1 MPDLHAQ
8 IAEKIVAMIHAERI
22 RMGWSQETLAVS
34 AGVSNSCVRH
44 LEHQRSKP
52 TLITMLKLAAALDL
66 DLATLLRD
74 AQADTAPKK
83 KKPAPSKK

>member
-22 RMGWSQETLAVS
+22 RVGWSQETLAVS
-34 AGVSNSCVRH
+34 AGISNSCVRH
-44 LEHQRSKP
+44 LEHQRAKP
-52 TLITMLKLAAALDL
+52 TLITMLKLASALNL

-74 AQADTAPKK
+74 AQADSAPKENK
-83 KKPAPSKK
+83 HTFGMK